1 MAPAREGSFN
11 ANFAPATL
19 SAFKEHCKQS
29 GKQYTKV
36 LERLAEM
43 YLESDGAIVSA
54 PEAPAGSTGVP
65 ASSSIRNRK
74 DTLSEVLE
82 RLDRLEGDSQEF
94 ASAFEMLVHRVEALE
109 KED

>member
-36 LERLAEM
+36 LERLAEL

-54 PEAPAGSTGVP
+54 PEAPAGSTGP
-65 ASSSIRNRK
+65 ARSSFRNRK

-94 ASAFEMLVHRVEALE
+94 ASAFEMLVHRVEVLE
-109 KED
+109 KDD